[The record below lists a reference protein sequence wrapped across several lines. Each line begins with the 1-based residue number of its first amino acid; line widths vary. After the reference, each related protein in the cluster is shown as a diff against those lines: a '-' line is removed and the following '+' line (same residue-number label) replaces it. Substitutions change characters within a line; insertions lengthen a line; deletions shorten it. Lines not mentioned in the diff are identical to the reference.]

1 MRIQEMKAGL
11 LHLRKKV
18 ESEDVGNEQQPQP
31 PAFIEQGAA
40 AATAPEL
47 NELEQ
52 PRWSVVSFDQME
64 AGGLTHLQA
73 SKLMAELDSHGVA
86 GLCIVTDE
94 AAERMKG

>member
-18 ESEDVGNEQQPQP
+18 ESETVSHEQQPQP
-31 PAFIEQGAA
+31 PAFIEPEVREA
-40 AATAPEL
+40 APEL

-73 SKLMAELDSHGVA
+73 SKLMGELDSHGVA

-94 AAERMKG
+94 AAERMTS